1 MAVRGPVNGGGT
13 VCAVTQVDTRGATSS
28 SGLAIWGPLVALWLI
43 WGSTYLNIAIV
54 GTSMPPMLAN
64 GFRFVVA
71 ALVLGGVLVVARGP
85 RFLAVTREQLRSVAI
100 MGVALL
106 GVGIGTVSMAE
117 RYVPSGVTALL
128 IAVMPLWVI
137 LLRMR
142 AGDRPARLTLIGVAV
157 GMIGLILMLVPG
169 GTRPVSGGD
178 GDVVV
183 WSIAL
188 MFSSFCWAFFSYRST
203 RYVFPRN
210 TLVTTT
216 YEMLFAGAALLGMG
230 ALRGERLHLEQV
242 SADSW
247 WALGY
252 LIAASIA
259 GYTAY
264 TWLLAHAPL
273 SLTATYAYV
282 NPVVAVLLG
291 FLIIGEAITTDVIVG
306 LTVVV
311 GGVALVVTG
320 ERR

>member
-1 MAVRGPVNGGGT
+1 MS
-13 VCAVTQVDTRGATSS
+13 AVTQADTRGATRT

-64 GFRFVVA
+64 GYRFVVA
-71 ALVLGGVLVVARGP
+71 SLILGGSLVIFRGP
-85 RFLAVTREQLRSVAI
+85 RFLAITLEQLRSVAI

-142 AGDRPARLTLIGVAV
+142 AGDRPARLTLVGVAV
-157 GMIGLILMLVPG
+157 GMIGLVIMLLPG

-178 GDVVV
+178 GDVVI

-188 MFSSFCWAFFSYRST
+188 MFSSFCWAFFSFRST
-203 RYVFPRN
+203 RYVFPKN

-216 YEMLFAGAALLGMG
+216 YEMLFAGAALLGVG

-242 SADSW
+242 SANSW
-247 WALGY
+247 WALAY
-252 LIAASIA
+252 LIVASIA